1 MVLNASEKVLVSSSA
16 DPNKLV
22 SDGNRVLKASEKL
35 VSMLVKPTD
44 TYANVSFSLDTV
56 EVQIFIVGP
65 NATLD
70 KIPRLNTTNSSV
82 DIDLIGIAKNND
94 DRSAAVAFMSYNTM
108 ENLLKPDFFNTSD
121 DTIKTMMST
130 VISATLLKTTN
141 TKLTKPVNF
150 TLKHIREFEPDG
162 SLSCVYWNIS
172 EWIVDGCSVLE
183 TNSSYTVCS
192 CVHLS
197 TFALIMQTSRPSEVR
212 EH

>member
-94 DRSAAVAFMSYNTM
+94 
-108 ENLLKPDFFNTSD
+108 
-121 DTIKTMMST
+121 
-130 VISATLLKTTN
+130 
-141 TKLTKPVNF
+141 
-150 TLKHIREFEPDG
+150 
-162 SLSCVYWNIS
+162 
-172 EWIVDGCSVLE
+172 
-183 TNSSYTVCS
+183 
-192 CVHLS
+192 
-197 TFALIMQTSRPSEVR
+197 
-212 EH
+212 